1 MLFRSVGGFRQV
13 NLKLD
18 NVVDQ
23 IHQNIEKQGE
33 LIREAIRQTMSTAGR
48 RGCPLLPSYL
58 YNAVNITYQKFISVM
73 PPTPDSIPTQ
83 GAWNA

>member
-1 MLFRSVGGFRQV
+1 MHVSVVGGFRQV

-33 LIREAIRQTMSTAGR
+33 LIREAIRQTMSAAGR
-48 RGCPLLPSYL
+48 RGCDLLPSYL
-58 YNAVNITYQKFISVM
+58 YNAVDVIC
-73 PPTPDSIPTQ
+73 
-83 GAWNA
+83 